1 MSLIIILATL
11 ALILGS
17 TIIAIKVAKFVAEK
31 GESLTKIILV
41 LVLILG
47 ALSAVAYV
55 WPDLMPQ
62 LTKVCNGVAEAIK
75 GLYRPYVG

>member
-17 TIIAIKVAKFVAEK
+17 TILAIKVAKFIAEK

-41 LVLILG
+41 LVLVVGLL
-47 ALSAVAYV
+47 ATVAFV

-62 LTKVCNGVAEAIK
+62 LTKVCNVMADAIK
-75 GLYRPYVG
+75 SLYRPYVG